1 MNPLVLSVRI
11 LSLINY
17 VCHGHSRVAVVEG
30 TAWCLLSSLMEEPDL
45 TSASL
50 YLPAS
55 WES

>member
-1 MNPLVLSVRI
+1 MNPLVLSVSI